1 MFICSESRLYANTCL
16 YRTPPGATHVAFLA
30 PSPTAVNAFFTS
42 ALRAGGRVH
51 GEPAVR
57 DSKTGYYSAA
67 VMDLDDNSVEV
78 VHRPEHHLDN
88 ETVYSTASNRQADS
102 RVHDWQ
108 KEVAKSTVSNSP
120 TVERSLVR
128 TIVNNITTTTLAAP
142 QPVVEHKSNDDTT
155 SKTLIGTLIGAAAG
169 AAIAYAMSKA
179 DQESTPQ
186 PHLQPTQATY
196 NRAIVASA
204 AEHRSATSPRSH
216 CSANPSLHAHS
227 VVSPR
232 SHHSSSPRQ
241 AIEAP
246 GPAGSSST
254 IVDTFIAEGSR
265 LLNQE
270 ILSPR
275 PSLARSS
282 YTSPEVSHRG
292 ARPTPPRSSTSSAAR
307 TVIQGDYPPLDP
319 APRSRK
325 SSTTSHQKGDHR
337 STVSRSRHSSYS
349 AAPEPS
355 PGPIVEEVDGDDEG
369 VGTVVPSDSIS
380 QAGSRK
386 SKHKHKRR
394 YSDRRETREDGK
406 RSVVSLPVR
415 ELRGERENL
424 GKRSV
429 ITQILGR

>member
-1 MFICSESRLYANTCL
+1 MFNSTLYANTCL

-30 PSPTAVNAFFTS
+30 PSPTAVNSFFTS
-42 ALRAGGRVH
+42 ALRAGGRIH
-51 GEPAVR
+51 GEPAIR
-57 DSKTGYYSAA
+57 DPQTGYYSAA

-78 VHRPEHHLDN
+78 VHRPEHHLDDK
-88 ETVYSTASNRQADS
+88 TVYSTAASNRQADS

-108 KEVAKSTVSNSP
+108 KEVVKSTVSNSP
-120 TVERSLVR
+120 TVERSIVR
-128 TIVNNITTTTLAAP
+128 TIVNNITTTTLATP
-142 QPVVEHKSNDDTT
+142 QPIVEHKPSDNTT

-186 PHLQPTQATY
+186 PLPQSTQAASY
-196 NRAIVASA
+196 RAIEASSPGL
-204 AEHRSATSPRSH
+204 RSATSPRSH
-216 CSANPSLHAHS
+216 YSASPSLHAPS
-227 VVSPR
+227 VISPR
-232 SHHSSSPRQ
+232 SYHSSSIRR

-246 GPAGSSST
+246 GPAGSYST
-254 IVDTFIAEGSR
+254 MVDTIFAEGSR
-265 LLNQE
+265 LLNQQAQ
-270 ILSPR
+270 SPR
-275 PSLARSS
+275 PSLARSN
-282 YTSPEVSHRG
+282 YTSPEMSHRE
-292 ARPTPPRSSTSSAAR
+292 ARPTAPRSSTYSAAR
-307 TVIQGDYPPLDP
+307 TVIQADYPPLDP
-319 APRSRK
+319 APRSRQP
-325 SSTTSHQKGDHR
+325 STTSQQKWDHR

-349 AAPEPS
+349 AAPEPP
-355 PGPIVEEVDGDDEG
+355 PGPIVEEVDDDDA

-386 SKHKHKRR
+386 SKHRHRR
-394 YSDRRETREDGK
+394 RHSDRRETREDGK